1 MLQSDLEIV
10 LAVKCKILLCDCR
23 VAMKSSRSHSIPG
36 DCSLEVKCQGFLEKQ
51 GRLIGSFMG
60 KKYWCVLDSHRLS
73 YYKHAD
79 KVCPQ

>member
-1 MLQSDLEIV
+1 
-10 LAVKCKILLCDCR
+10 
-23 VAMKSSRSHSIPG
+23 MKPSRSHSIPG

-79 KVCPQ
+79 KVCPQWALVGRRSVRQLSEVGEREGTYF